1 MSEPRWDDDR
11 LSAAFRARFPE
22 SAPDDVAPAILTA
35 LGAPRRRPLV
45 VAPGRWIGAA
55 AVVAALVVGSLQ
67 LLAGGEGAPDTTS
80 TPSGTAL
87 ATDGPDVAFDLPVLS
102 VEEAI
107 RRRDTALD
115 DTVLAVSGYV
125 GPIGGAPVSCPSSAG
140 LTSPVQPRCPDQ
152 FEWLMQ
158 DPEQLVTRSGD
169 SWTGRQPSGP
179 ALNPIIRPPTAWEV
193 GRGAGLDPL
202 PPARVLVLGHFD
214 DHRATA
220 CPAAERGTCRRQF
233 VVDRLVSS
241 EGVAVTPEPVMD
253 IEDRQVVTDEAVIR
267 VLAESAGRGGR
278 ALAVGAIV
286 GTRIGEV
293 EPAAQ
298 TESLP
303 RAQVVWIVKRLDTW
317 SGRPTIATILIP
329 DGTGEAFLAGA
340 DGITALGPAGSPEPI
355 ASPAF
360 PAEILGLPV
369 ISVAEA
375 IGRRETILDDTEIAV
390 RGYFTAPNV
399 GVELPCPAIPA
410 DISAVQSRCPDPV
423 TWMTD
428 ELERLWTRTDA
439 GWESR
444 PPSGPALNPLVRF
457 DVPFEVPNLWN
468 DTGPNPMPAVVLGH
482 FGDRRAAACPEPSV
496 EGCRRAFVVDALVW
510 AAGRST
516 PLAPVVRTAEAT
528 ESDDAVERRFRK
540 VTGLVVEPIWLTVVK
555 GSNVREIEPWAA
567 EQAPELTRAGAVW
580 LVRVLVRLDGDRP
593 VVRTGYTI
601 DGGGT
606 LWIGVDAVV
615 APWGRRL

>member
-1 MSEPRWDDDR
+1 MREPRWDDDR
-11 LSAAFRARFPE
+11 LSEAFRARFLV
-22 SAPDDVAPAILTA
+22 SAPDDVAPAILKA
-35 LGAPRRRPLV
+35 LDAPRRRPLV
-45 VAPGRWIGAA
+45 LAPRRWIGAA
-55 AVVAALVVGSLQ
+55 AVVAALVLGSLQ
-67 LLAGGEGAPDTTS
+67 LLAGGERAPDTTPA
-80 TPSGTAL
+80 PSHTAL
-87 ATDGPDVAFDLPVLS
+87 ATDGPDVAFGLPVLS
-102 VEEAI
+102 VEEAV

-125 GPIGGAPVSCPSSAG
+125 GPVGGPPVSCQPSAG

-179 ALNPIIRPPTAWEV
+179 ALNPIVRSPTAWAL
-193 GRGAGLDPL
+193 GREAGLDPL

-214 DHRATA
+214 DHRAMA

-241 EGVAVTPEPVMD
+241 EGAAVTPEPVLD

-298 TESLP
+298 TESLS
-303 RAQVVWIVKRLDTW
+303 RAHVVWIVKRLETW
-317 SGRPTIATILIP
+317 SGRPTTATILIP

-340 DGITALGPAGSPEPI
+340 DGITALRPAISPEPI

-399 GVELPCPAIPA
+399 GVELPCPATPA